1 MYGSG
6 LEWANRW
13 RVFVA
18 GRSLV
23 RFPSAAGSRRE
34 QNRAQESF
42 KKGERRRRVEEMPT
56 NASFVTRHGDL
67 QPELRRVK
75 GGAVLDGMEACKCSE

>member
-1 MYGSG
+1 
-6 LEWANRW
+6 
-13 RVFVA
+13 
-18 GRSLV
+18 
-23 RFPSAAGSRRE
+23 
-34 QNRAQESF
+34 
-42 KKGERRRRVEEMPT
+42 MPT